1 MDYKKLKKILNQAI
15 TRWNGINASRANTY
29 LAYAIQ
35 YYKLNEDE
43 RMYLYSNFNKYTS
56 KHPSNY
62 DLEVSFTI
70 NGVKVA

>member
-1 MDYKKLKKILNQAI
+1 MDYRKLKKILNQAI
-15 TRWNGINASRANTY
+15 TRWNEINASRANTY
-29 LAYAIQ
+29 IAYAIQ
-35 YYKLNEDE
+35 YYKLNTDE